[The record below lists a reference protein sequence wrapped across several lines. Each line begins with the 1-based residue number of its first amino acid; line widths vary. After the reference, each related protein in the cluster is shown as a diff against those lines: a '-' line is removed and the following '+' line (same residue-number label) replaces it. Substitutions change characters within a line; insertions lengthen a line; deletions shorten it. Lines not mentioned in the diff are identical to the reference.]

1 MRKKIIYSVAVFLIV
16 FAGYFGFGFSEMVFG
31 VVKWNDAPTAI
42 IGPLI
47 LASIASLIIFFI
59 LRANHFGEKP
69 EDSDYR
75 ASKSFVIA
83 ASVLTA
89 ISLSFGIFQSYS
101 TFNEQRQ
108 VAETAKKA
116 AEAQKQKIAALAEAE
131 RLRLA
136 ALTPEQREA
145 EAKLKAEQ
153 AKAAAEAAAKEATR
167 KAKEAQEQAAMEE
180 KKKADKAKRD
190 FQMNL
195 AGLATKDLKNGMKDP
210 DSFELK
216 SLLFMPNGT
225 ACYEYRATNS
235 FGAHLIGQAVLTT
248 KGRLLVHEQNG
259 NVFVSAWNRECTVS
273 GGEEI
278 ADLVKRVIL
287 N

>member
-1 MRKKIIYSVAVFLIV
+1 MRKKIRYSVAVFLIV

-31 VVKWNDAPTAI
+31 VVKRSDASMVI

-75 ASKSFVIA
+75 TSKNFVIA
-83 ASVLTA
+83 ASVLTV

-101 TFNEQRQ
+101 TFSEQRQ

-116 AEAQKQKIAALAEAE
+116 AEAQKHKIAALAEAE
-131 RLRLA
+131 KLRLA

-145 EAKLKAEQ
+145 V
-153 AKAAAEAAAKEATR
+153 AEAAAKEAAR
-167 KAKEAQEQAAMEE
+167 KAKEAQEQVAIAE

-190 FQMNL
+190 FQINL
-195 AGLATKDLKNGMKDP
+195 AGQAAKVLKNGMKDP

-235 FGAHLIGQAVLTT
+235 FGAHLAGKAVLTT
-248 KGRLLVHEQNG
+248 KGSLLVHEQNG
-259 NVFVSAWNRECTVS
+259 NVFVSAWNKECTVS

-278 ADLVKRVIL
+278 ASIVKSVIL